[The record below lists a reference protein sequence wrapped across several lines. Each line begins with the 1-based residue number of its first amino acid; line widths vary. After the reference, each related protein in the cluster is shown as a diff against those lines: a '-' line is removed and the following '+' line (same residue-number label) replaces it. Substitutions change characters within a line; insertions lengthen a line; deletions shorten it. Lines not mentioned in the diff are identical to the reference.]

1 MGCSCVIRKEE
12 SDLNTGLSS
21 EFINTFKN
29 NKKLLIT
36 LIRIQ
41 SRLRGLVVRKK
52 VKSLV
57 RPKKFMPND
66 SSNKYTIISS
76 NKITEED
83 IKKLFQKYPAL
94 NDGVEVELK
103 QTVEYENKAIFY
115 GEWSKKDNM
124 RYGRGIQ
131 VWLDGSKY
139 EGYWMNDKANKRGKL
154 THADGD
160 VYEGEWVD
168 DKAEGYGVYS
178 HIDGAKYEGY
188 WKDDKQDGRGIESW
202 PDGTSYEGD
211 YKEGKKSGVGKF
223 KWNDGSVYEGEF
235 EDNHISGKGMYI
247 WADRR
252 QYTGG
257 WKNNKMDGEGLFQW
271 PDGRR
276 YQGNYREDK
285 KEGYGLFEW
294 ADGRK
299 YRGNWLNG
307 KQHGE
312 GEFYNAKQKIWRKG
326 LWEDGKRVKWI
337 QTEGRDEGNA

>member
-76 NKITEED
+76 NKITEDD
-83 IKKLFQKYPAL
+83 IRKLFQKYPPL

-178 HIDGAKYEGY
+178 HIDGAKY
-188 WKDDKQDGRGIESW
+188 
-202 PDGTSYEGD
+202 
-211 YKEGKKSGVGKF
+211 
-223 KWNDGSVYEGEF
+223 
-235 EDNHISGKGMYI
+235 
-247 WADRR
+247 
-252 QYTGG
+252 
-257 WKNNKMDGEGLFQW
+257 
-271 PDGRR
+271 
-276 YQGNYREDK
+276 
-285 KEGYGLFEW
+285 
-294 ADGRK
+294 
-299 YRGNWLNG
+299 
-307 KQHGE
+307 
-312 GEFYNAKQKIWRKG
+312 
-326 LWEDGKRVKWI
+326 
-337 QTEGRDEGNA
+337 